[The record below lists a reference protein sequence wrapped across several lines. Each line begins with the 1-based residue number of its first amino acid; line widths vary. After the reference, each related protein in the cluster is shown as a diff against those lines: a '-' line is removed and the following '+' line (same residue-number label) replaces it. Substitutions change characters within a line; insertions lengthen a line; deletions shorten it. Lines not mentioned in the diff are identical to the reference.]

1 MAQELGRQL
10 DQGSHEESPGFRN
23 GRFALGEGITYQYDG
38 TTVASLALA
47 TYTWDDDRYE
57 LGAFRFLTGQ
67 IRKDDLLAGPSW
79 IFEGSRRFT
88 LLRRSGVSVF
98 AGLGGAYKNDTDRIN
113 GSHLNFAEQL
123 GWRAPPMANGGRI
136 EFAIRH
142 VSNAGLKK
150 PNKGEGFITVAYV
163 F

>member
-1 MAQELGRQL
+1 MLVAQPAAAQDSGRFQ
-10 DQGSHEESPGFRN
+10 D
-23 GRFALGEGITYQYDG
+23 GRFAIGDGITYQYDG
-38 TTVASLALA
+38 TKAASLALA
-47 TYTWDDDRYE
+47 SYTWDDDRYE

-67 IRKDDLLAGPSW
+67 IRKNNLLAGPNW

-88 LLRRSGVSVF
+88 LIERSGVTVF
-98 AGLGGAYKNDTDRIN
+98 AGLGGAYKNDTDRID

-123 GWRAPPMANGGRI
+123 GWRTPRVANGGQI

-150 PNKGEGFITVAYV
+150 PNKGQDFVTVAYI